1 VAGTWEGRH
10 GVILPLD
17 LGDRGGSL
25 HSGARCPYPTLSSV
39 NLGDRAPCSLG
50 EFPIAIFENGSRLIR
65 PLTSTSP
72 HPNPNHKPF
81 PNPHLNLNATLTPT
95 LPRLSQVYPR
105 LYCSLFQRLYNPNL
119 ATRPLP
125 WAQRMAWAADIVRA
139 QGGAH
144 RDPWSHTDNLT
155 RVSVIFF

>member
-1 VAGTWEGRH
+1 M
-10 GVILPLD
+10 
-17 LGDRGGSL
+17 
-25 HSGARCPYPTLSSV
+25 HSGARCPYPTLPSV

-50 EFPIAIFENGSRLIR
+50 DLSPPDLRERIA
-65 PLTSTSP
+65 PDPALTSTSP

-81 PNPHLNLNATLTPT
+81 PNSHLNLNTTLTPT

-119 ATRPLP
+119 ATGPLP

-144 RDPWSHTDNLT
+144 RDP
-155 RVSVIFF
+155 